1 MGCRSV
7 GHLPE
12 MCIRDRLKALQ
23 SQINPHFLYNTLDM
37 IKWFSY
43 SGRNEDIDKV
53 VTELARFYKLTLNRG
68 KEIVTVEDELSL
80 IHISCICLH
89 YPM

>member
-1 MGCRSV
+1 MYEKYELGKQAKTA
-7 GHLPE
+7 E
-12 MCIRDRLKALQ
+12 LKALQ

-53 VTELARFYKLTLNRG
+53 VT
-68 KEIVTVEDELSL
+68 
-80 IHISCICLH
+80 
-89 YPM
+89 